1 MFAGI
6 YLRYLFFSFFE
17 TKVLHSEI
25 SIPRRPL
32 AWRHALA
39 DQVCTMWPRAA
50 WFESACARD
59 LQCVRGPYSGQQA
72 CLFTLAHLF
81 YEGCRLA
88 RGLVSTGTRCTVQR
102 APAEVAWA
110 RKVREHV
117 DAALAQGKGDADNGQ
132 TQGGCENG
140 FGCRRGVVGAVLSF
154 MVLLWS
160 VYGCCLFN
168 WRSPKCVQEVDAV
181 FPRGMD
187 VSLAPPSPWVQR
199 EVRASSWGTCCF

>member
-1 MFAGI
+1 MF
-6 YLRYLFFSFFE
+6 
-17 TKVLHSEI
+17 VH
-25 SIPRRPL
+25 P
-32 AWRHALA
+32 
-39 DQVCTMWPRAA
+39 
-50 WFESACARD
+50 
-59 LQCVRGPYSGQQA
+59 
-72 CLFTLAHLF
+72 LAHLF

-102 APAEVAWA
+102 APAEVARA

-168 WRSPKCVQEVDAV
+168 WRSPKCVQEADAV

-187 VSLAPPSPWVQR
+187 VSLAPASPWFQR